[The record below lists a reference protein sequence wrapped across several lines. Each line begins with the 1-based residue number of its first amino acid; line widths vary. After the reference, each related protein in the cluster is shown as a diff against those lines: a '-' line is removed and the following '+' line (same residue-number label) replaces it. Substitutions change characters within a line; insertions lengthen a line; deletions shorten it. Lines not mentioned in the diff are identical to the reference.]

1 MYDII
6 IIGAGPAG
14 MTAGIYASIARK
26 KILVLEKEVYGGQI
40 VTADKV
46 KNYPGFEEISGYE
59 YATKLYN
66 QVKSF
71 NPDIKF
77 EEVVEIKNNNKFKII
92 INHCNNIYYNN
103 YCYFKNIF

>member
-14 MTAGIYASIARK
+14 ITAAIYSCIARK
-26 KILVLEKEVYGGQI
+26 KVLLLEKAVYGGQI

-59 YATKLYN
+59 YATK
-66 QVKSF
+66 
-71 NPDIKF
+71 
-77 EEVVEIKNNNKFKII
+77 
-92 INHCNNIYYNN
+92 
-103 YCYFKNIF
+103 